1 MFIEVNGIA
10 YNLYSIAVVKK
21 LDIENGKDII
31 DYCIEYKS
39 NSGGT
44 LLEKFETEQAR
55 NTKYTTILSK

>member
-21 LDIENGKDII
+21 LDIENGKDGI

-55 NTKYTTILSK
+55 NAKYDSIVNK

>member
-21 LDIENGKDII
+21 LELENGKDGI

-44 LLEKFETEQAR
+44 LLEKFET
-55 NTKYTTILSK
+55 